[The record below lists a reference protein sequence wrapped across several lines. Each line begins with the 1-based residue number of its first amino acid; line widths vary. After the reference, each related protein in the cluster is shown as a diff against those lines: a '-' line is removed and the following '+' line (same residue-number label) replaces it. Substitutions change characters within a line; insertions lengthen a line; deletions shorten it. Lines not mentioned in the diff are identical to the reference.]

1 MTKHG
6 LLSATATAVV
16 AFLSGISA
24 LGLPSA
30 VASES
35 DAMTVWGSYQLAAE
49 PTQNSRTVIEWDSQH
64 HPLKV
69 TNIPPW
75 GTTVD
80 STICAYYPGTK
91 HVRMKARVDFHAD
104 VATYYSKNGIRE
116 YVLKLSADTTTI
128 RYFDATGTKVVL
140 EQVWWRHDYVE
151 QGETKHNYH
160 IYTITQMD
168 DGGRP
173 RREFMFQ
180 TGVLWSVTDYHV
192 TVKGVAYAQVAYLY
206 DEHTQTL
213 AHVFYARHA
222 VTFSSH
228 QPTKMETHTPEENIA
243 APTVGQDLLKI
254 RVNLDAD
261 ELPAPPRLYYP
272 Y

>member
-1 MTKHG
+1 MVFSVRHLDSRQQSCCPCNRACIGAKWRVTMTKHG

-91 HVRMKARVDFHAD
+91 HVRMKARVDFH
-104 VATYYSKNGIRE
+104 
-116 YVLKLSADTTTI
+116 
-128 RYFDATGTKVVL
+128 
-140 EQVWWRHDYVE
+140 
-151 QGETKHNYH
+151 
-160 IYTITQMD
+160 
-168 DGGRP
+168 
-173 RREFMFQ
+173 
-180 TGVLWSVTDYHV
+180 
-192 TVKGVAYAQVAYLY
+192 
-206 DEHTQTL
+206 
-213 AHVFYARHA
+213 
-222 VTFSSH
+222 
-228 QPTKMETHTPEENIA
+228 
-243 APTVGQDLLKI
+243 
-254 RVNLDAD
+254 
-261 ELPAPPRLYYP
+261 
-272 Y
+272 